1 MSHDHAHA
9 HHRPHGHAHGV
20 SGDGERRL
28 FWVLVLTAAFMVAEV
43 AGGVLSGSL
52 ALIADAG
59 HMLSDTAALALAWTA
74 FRVARRPWD
83 TRRTYGY
90 HRFEI
95 LAAFVNGLVLF
106 AISSW
111 ILYEAVGRL
120 RAPAPVLGGPMLVV
134 ATLGLAV
141 NIVAYLVLRHGDS
154 ANLNVRAAALH
165 VLGDLL
171 GSVGTIA
178 AAVVILA
185 TGWTPIDPI
194 LSVLLCALILRGAWD
209 VTKRAA
215 HVLMEGVPEGFDS
228 DALKADLTAHVPG
241 VVDVH
246 HVHAWMLNTERSL
259 VTLHVTLAASTEHAA
274 ALAAIKHR
282 LVEHFGIAHSTVQ
295 IESGECVD

>member
-1 MSHDHAHA
+1 M
-9 HHRPHGHAHGV
+9 
-20 SGDGERRL
+20 
-28 FWVLVLTAAFMVAEV
+28 FWVLLLTVGFMVAEV
-43 AGGVLSGSL
+43 VGGVLSGSL
-52 ALIADAG
+52 ALLADAG
-59 HMLSDTAALALAWTA
+59 HMLSDAAALALAWSA

-106 AISSW
+106 AISAW

-120 RAPAPVLGGPMLVV
+120 RVPAPVHGGPMLAV

-185 TGWTPIDPI
+185 TGWTAIDPI
-194 LSVLLCALILRGAWD
+194 LSVALCALILRGAWD

-241 VVDVH
+241 VLDVH

-259 VTLHVTLAASTEHAA
+259 VTLHVTLAASAEHAA

-282 LVEHFGIAHSTVQ
+282 LVERFGIAHSTVQ

>member
-1 MSHDHAHA
+1 
-9 HHRPHGHAHGV
+9 V
-20 SGDGERRL
+20 
-28 FWVLVLTAAFMVAEV
+28 
-43 AGGVLSGSL
+43 
-52 ALIADAG
+52 LIA
-59 HMLSDTAALALAWTA
+59 
-74 FRVARRPWD
+74 
-83 TRRTYGY
+83 
-90 HRFEI
+90 
-95 LAAFVNGLVLF
+95 
-106 AISSW
+106 ISAW

-120 RAPAPVLGGPMLVV
+120 RSPEPVLGGPMLVV

-154 ANLNVRAAALH
+154 ANLNVRAALLH

-171 GSVGTIA
+171 GSVGTIG
-178 AAVVILA
+178 AAVVILS

-194 LSVLLCALILRGAWD
+194 LSVALCALILRGAWD

-228 DALKADLTAHVPG
+228 DVLKADLTAHVPG
-241 VVDVH
+241 VLDVH

-282 LVEHFGIAHSTVQ
+282 LVERFGIAHSTVQ